1 MMMCQFLL
9 WLRFRAGDIVPPDD
23 DVYRTSDERDAFST
37 QELFTMQTRDTSAS
51 VTAGVPTREE
61 IAELAHQLQ
70 GHVVLPG
77 DAEFKEA
84 RRVHWVSSA
93 MPTMVVRAASTSD
106 VAATITFA
114 REHALELA
122 VRSGG
127 HSLACYG
134 IVGGGVVLD
143 LSPMKSLEIDPET
156 RIARLGAGLT
166 WGEVAAALHPHGLG
180 LSSGDNA
187 TVGIGGLALGGGIGW
202 FARKYGLTIDH
213 VRSIEVVTAD
223 GEIVTASAQEHP
235 DLFWALRGGGGNFG
249 VATSFEV
256 EAHPAGM
263 VYGGAIFYAASEAA
277 SVLPAYAR
285 YAASAPDE
293 LTSMALVMAAPPA
306 PFIPPDLQGKPVV
319 GIALVY
325 SGDFEEGN
333 RVVDPLRKLG
343 TPLVDIVGPM
353 PYPAIFQFTDDASV
367 YGIRQYTR
375 SVMVDGVDEALL
387 SALLASGAAD
397 VPSEHALFQVRI
409 LGGAVKRGDARG
421 AAFAQRDR
429 GALILAVVYGY
440 DEADAA
446 RHVAWTNQLYE
457 AMRPYGTGA
466 YLGFMMEDGQ
476 ERIGEVYPPA
486 TLERLR
492 QVKRRYDPT
501 NVFHHNLNIE
511 PAEG

>member
-1 MMMCQFLL
+1 
-9 WLRFRAGDIVPPDD
+9 
-23 DVYRTSDERDAFST
+23 
-37 QELFTMQTRDTSAS
+37 MQTRDTSAS
-51 VTAGVPTREE
+51 ATGATREE
-61 IAELAHQLQ
+61 IAELAKRLQ
-70 GHVVLPG
+70 GQIVLPS
-77 DAEFKEA
+77 DANFEEA
-84 RRVHWVSSA
+84 RRIHWASSA
-93 MPTMVVRAASTSD
+93 MPAMVVRAASTSD

-114 REHALELA
+114 REHSLELA

-127 HSLACYG
+127 HSLAHYS
-134 IVGGGVVLD
+134 IVEGSVVLD
-143 LSPMKSLEIDPET
+143 LSLMKTLEIDPEA

-166 WGEVAAALHPHGLG
+166 WGEVAAALHPHSLG

-187 TVGIGGLALGGGIGW
+187 TVGIGGLTLGGGIGW

-223 GEIVTASAQEHP
+223 GQALTASAPEHP

-256 EAHPAGM
+256 ETHPAGM
-263 VYGGAIFYAASEAA
+263 VYGGAIFYDASEAA
-277 SVLPAYAR
+277 TVLPAYAR

-319 GIALVY
+319 GIALIY

-353 PYPAIFQFTDDASV
+353 PYPGIFQFTEDASQ

-375 SVMVDGVDEALL
+375 SVMVDTADEALI
-387 SALLASGAAD
+387 SALVASGAAD

-409 LGGAVKRGDARG
+409 LGGAVKRGDASG
-421 AAFAQRDR
+421 AAFAQRDK

-440 DEADAA
+440 DEANTE
-446 RHVAWTNQLYE
+446 RHVAWADRLYE
-457 AMRPYGTGA
+457 AMRPFGTGA
-466 YLGFMMEDGQ
+466 YLGFMMGDGQ

-501 NVFHHNLNIE
+501 NVFHRNLNVE
-511 PAEG
+511 PAAE

>member
-1 MMMCQFLL
+1 
-9 WLRFRAGDIVPPDD
+9 
-23 DVYRTSDERDAFST
+23 
-37 QELFTMQTRDTSAS
+37 MQTRSTSAS
-51 VTAGVPTREE
+51 ATAGVPAREE
-61 IAELAHQLQ
+61 IAALASQLQ
-70 GHVVLPG
+70 GQVVTPG
-77 DAEFKEA
+77 DANFEEA

-93 MPTMVVRAASTSD
+93 APALVVRAASTSD
-106 VAATITFA
+106 VAATVNFA
-114 REHALELA
+114 REHSLELA

-127 HSLACYG
+127 HSLAYYG
-134 IVGGGVVLD
+134 IVEGGVVLD
-143 LSPMKSLEIDPET
+143 LSLMKTIELDIKT

-187 TVGIGGLALGGGIGW
+187 TVGVGGLGTGGGIGW

-213 VRSIEVVTAD
+213 IRSIEVVTAD
-223 GEIVTASAQEHP
+223 GQVVTASATEHP
-235 DLFWALRGGGGNFG
+235 DLFWAMRGGGGNFG
-249 VATSFEV
+249 IATSFEV
-256 EAHPAGM
+256 ETHPAGM
-263 VYGGAIFYAASEAA
+263 VYGGAIFYDAREAA
-277 SVLPAYAR
+277 TVLPAYAR
-285 YAASAPDE
+285 YAATAPDE
-293 LTSMALVMAAPPA
+293 LTTMALVMAAPPA

-319 GIALVY
+319 GLAVVY
-325 SGDFEEGN
+325 CGDFEEGN

-375 SVMVDGVDEALL
+375 SVMVDSVDDALL
-387 SALLASGAAD
+387 SALLTSGATD
-397 VPSEHALFQVRI
+397 LPSEHALFQVRI
-409 LGGAVKRGDARG
+409 LGGAVKRGDASG

-429 GALILAVVYGY
+429 GALVLAVVYGY
-440 DEADAA
+440 DEADTE
-446 RHVAWTNQLYE
+446 RHVVWSGRLYE
-457 AMRPYGTGA
+457 AMRPFGTGA

-501 NVFHHNLNIE
+501 NFFHHNLNIE
-511 PAEG
+511 PAAE

>member
-1 MMMCQFLL
+1 
-9 WLRFRAGDIVPPDD
+9 
-23 DVYRTSDERDAFST
+23 
-37 QELFTMQTRDTSAS
+37 MQTRDTSTSA
-51 VTAGVPTREE
+51 TIGAPPPEE
-61 IAELAHQLQ
+61 IAELAKRLQ
-70 GHVVLPG
+70 GQIVLPS
-77 DAEFKEA
+77 DANFEEA
-84 RRVHWVSSA
+84 RRVHWLSSA
-93 MPTMVVRAASTSD
+93 MPAMVVRAASTVD
-106 VAATITFA
+106 VAATIAFA
-114 REHALELA
+114 RKHSLELA

-127 HSLACYG
+127 HSLARYG
-134 IVGGGVVLD
+134 LVEGGVILD
-143 LSPMKSLEIDPET
+143 LSLMKTFEIDPET

-223 GEIVTASAQEHP
+223 GQTVTASATEHP
-235 DLFWALRGGGGNFG
+235 DLFWAMRGGGGNFG
-249 VATSFEV
+249 VATMFEV
-256 EAHPAGM
+256 ETHPAGM
-263 VYGGAIFYAASEAA
+263 VYGGAIFYDASEAA
-277 SVLPAYAR
+277 TVLPAYVR

-293 LTSMALVMAAPPA
+293 LTTMALVMAAPPA

-367 YGIRQYTR
+367 YGIQQYTR
-375 SVMVDGVDEALL
+375 SVMVDAVDETLL
-387 SALLASGAAD
+387 SALLASGATD

-409 LGGAVKRGDARG
+409 LGGAMQRGDASS

-429 GALILAVVYGY
+429 GALLLAVVYGY
-440 DEADAA
+440 DEADTA
-446 RHVAWTNQLYE
+446 RHVTWSERLYE
-457 AMRPYGTGA
+457 AMRPFGTGA
-466 YLGFMMEDGQ
+466 YLGFMMGDGQ

-486 TLERLR
+486 TMERLR

-501 NVFHHNLNIE
+501 NVFHHNLNVE
-511 PAEG
+511 PAVE

>member
-1 MMMCQFLL
+1 
-9 WLRFRAGDIVPPDD
+9 
-23 DVYRTSDERDAFST
+23 
-37 QELFTMQTRDTSAS
+37 MQIKDTSQSTSPSA
-51 VTAGVPTREE
+51 TAGVPTREE
-61 IAELAHQLQ
+61 IAALARRLQ
-70 GHVVLPG
+70 GQIVLPG
-77 DAEFKEA
+77 DTNFEEA

-93 MPTMVVRAASTSD
+93 TPAMVVRAASTSD

-127 HSLACYG
+127 HSLAWYS
-134 IVGGGVVLD
+134 IVEGGVVLD
-143 LSPMKSLEIDPET
+143 LSLMKTIKIDPET
-156 RIARLGAGLT
+156 RMARLGAGLT
-166 WGEVAAALHPHGLG
+166 WGEVAAALHPYGLG

-223 GEIVTASAQEHP
+223 GEVVTASATEHP
-235 DLFWALRGGGGNFG
+235 DLFWAMRGGGGNFG
-249 VATSFEV
+249 VATAFEV
-256 EAHPAGM
+256 ETHPAGM
-263 VYGGAIFYAASEAA
+263 VYGGAIFYDAREAA
-277 SVLPAYAR
+277 TILPAYAR
-285 YAASAPDE
+285 YASSAPDE
-293 LTSMALVMAAPPA
+293 LTSMALVMGAPPA

-375 SVMVDGVDEALL
+375 SVMVDAADEALI
-387 SALLASGAAD
+387 SALLASGATD
-397 VPSEHALFQVRI
+397 IPSEHALFQLRI
-409 LGGAVKRGDARG
+409 LGGAVKRGDASS
-421 AAFAQRDR
+421 AAFAQRER
-429 GALILAVVYGY
+429 GALVLAVVYGY
-440 DEADAA
+440 DEADTE
-446 RHVAWTNQLYE
+446 RHEAWSDRQYE
-457 AMRPYGTGA
+457 AMRPFGTGA

-501 NVFHHNLNIE
+501 NVFRHNLNIE
-511 PAEG
+511 PAGE

>member
-1 MMMCQFLL
+1 
-9 WLRFRAGDIVPPDD
+9 
-23 DVYRTSDERDAFST
+23 
-37 QELFTMQTRDTSAS
+37 MQTRDTSAS
-51 VTAGVPTREE
+51 ATGATREE
-61 IAELAHQLQ
+61 IAELAKRLQ
-70 GHVVLPG
+70 GQIVLPS
-77 DAEFKEA
+77 DANFEEA
-84 RRVHWVSSA
+84 RRIHWASSA
-93 MPTMVVRAASTSD
+93 MPAMVVRAASTSD

-114 REHALELA
+114 REHSLELA

-127 HSLACYG
+127 HSLAHYS
-134 IVGGGVVLD
+134 IVEGSVVLD
-143 LSPMKSLEIDPET
+143 LSLMKTLEIDPEA

-166 WGEVAAALHPHGLG
+166 WGEVAAALHPHSLG

-187 TVGIGGLALGGGIGW
+187 TVGIGGLTLGGGIGW

-223 GEIVTASAQEHP
+223 GQALTASATEHP

-256 EAHPAGM
+256 ETHPAGM
-263 VYGGAIFYAASEAA
+263 VYGGAIFYDASEAA
-277 SVLPAYAR
+277 TVLPAYAR

-319 GIALVY
+319 GIALIY

-353 PYPAIFQFTDDASV
+353 PYPGIFQFTEDASQ

-375 SVMVDGVDEALL
+375 SVMVDTADEALI
-387 SALLASGAAD
+387 SALVASGAAD

-409 LGGAVKRGDARG
+409 LGGAVKRGDASG
-421 AAFAQRDR
+421 AAFAQRDK

-440 DEADAA
+440 DEANTE
-446 RHVAWTNQLYE
+446 RHVAWADRLYE
-457 AMRPYGTGA
+457 AMRPFGTGA
-466 YLGFMMEDGQ
+466 YLGFMMGDGQ

-501 NVFHHNLNIE
+501 NVFHRNLNVE
-511 PAEG
+511 PAAE

>member
-1 MMMCQFLL
+1 
-9 WLRFRAGDIVPPDD
+9 
-23 DVYRTSDERDAFST
+23 
-37 QELFTMQTRDTSAS
+37 MQARDTSAS
-51 VTAGVPTREE
+51 ATGATREE
-61 IAELAHQLQ
+61 IAEFAKRLQ
-70 GHVVLPG
+70 GQIVLPS
-77 DAEFKEA
+77 DAKFEEA
-84 RRVHWVSSA
+84 RRIHWVSSA
-93 MPTMVVRAASTSD
+93 MPAMVVRAASTSD
-106 VAATITFA
+106 VAATIAFA
-114 REHALELA
+114 REHSLELA

-127 HSLACYG
+127 HSLAHYS
-134 IVGGGVVLD
+134 IVEGGVVLD
-143 LSPMKSLEIDPET
+143 LSLMKTLEIDPET

-187 TVGIGGLALGGGIGW
+187 TVGIGGLTLGGGIGW

-223 GEIVTASAQEHP
+223 GQALTASATEHP

-249 VATSFEV
+249 VATSFEI
-256 EAHPAGM
+256 ETHPAGM
-263 VYGGAIFYAASEAA
+263 VYGGAIFYDASEAA
-277 SVLPAYAR
+277 TVLPAYAR
-285 YAASAPDE
+285 YASSAPDE
-293 LTSMALVMAAPPA
+293 LTSMALVLAAPPA
-306 PFIPPDLQGKPVV
+306 PFVPPDLQGKPVV
-319 GIALVY
+319 GIALIY

-353 PYPAIFQFTDDASV
+353 PYPGIFQFTEDASQ

-375 SVMVDGVDEALL
+375 SVMVDTADEALI
-387 SALLASGAAD
+387 SALVASGAAD

-409 LGGAVKRGDARG
+409 LGGAVKRGDASS

-429 GALILAVVYGY
+429 GALLVAVVYGY
-440 DEADAA
+440 DEADTE
-446 RHVAWTNQLYE
+446 RHVAWADRLYE
-457 AMRPYGTGA
+457 AMRPFGTGA
-466 YLGFMMEDGQ
+466 YLGFMMGDGQ

-501 NVFHHNLNIE
+501 NVFHRNLNVE
-511 PAEG
+511 P

>member
-1 MMMCQFLL
+1 
-9 WLRFRAGDIVPPDD
+9 
-23 DVYRTSDERDAFST
+23 
-37 QELFTMQTRDTSAS
+37 MQTRDTSAS
-51 VTAGVPTREE
+51 ATGATREE
-61 IAELAHQLQ
+61 IAELAKRLQ
-70 GHVVLPG
+70 GQIVLPS
-77 DAEFKEA
+77 DANFEEA
-84 RRVHWVSSA
+84 RRIHWASSA
-93 MPTMVVRAASTSD
+93 MPAMVVRAASTSD

-114 REHALELA
+114 REHSLELA

-127 HSLACYG
+127 HCLAHYS
-134 IVGGGVVLD
+134 IVEGSVVLD
-143 LSPMKSLEIDPET
+143 LSLMKTLEIDPEA

-166 WGEVAAALHPHGLG
+166 WGEVAAALHPHSLG

-187 TVGIGGLALGGGIGW
+187 TVGIGGLTLGGGIGW

-223 GEIVTASAQEHP
+223 GQALTASATEHP

-256 EAHPAGM
+256 ETHPAGM
-263 VYGGAIFYAASEAA
+263 VYGGAIFYDASEAA
-277 SVLPAYAR
+277 TVLPAYAR

-319 GIALVY
+319 GIALIY

-333 RVVDPLRKLG
+333 RMVDPLHKLG

-353 PYPAIFQFTDDASV
+353 PYPGIFQFTEDASQ

-375 SVMVDGVDEALL
+375 SVMVDTADEALI
-387 SALLASGAAD
+387 SALVASGAAD

-409 LGGAVKRGDARG
+409 LGGAVKRGDASG
-421 AAFAQRDR
+421 AAFAQRDK

-440 DEADAA
+440 DEANTE
-446 RHVAWTNQLYE
+446 RHVAWADRLYE
-457 AMRPYGTGA
+457 AMRPFGTGA
-466 YLGFMMEDGQ
+466 YLGFMMGDGQ

-501 NVFHHNLNIE
+501 NVFHRNLNVE
-511 PAEG
+511 PAAE

>member
-1 MMMCQFLL
+1 
-9 WLRFRAGDIVPPDD
+9 
-23 DVYRTSDERDAFST
+23 
-37 QELFTMQTRDTSAS
+37 MQARDTSAS
-51 VTAGVPTREE
+51 ATGATREE
-61 IAELAHQLQ
+61 IAEFAKRLQ
-70 GHVVLPG
+70 GQIVLPS
-77 DAEFKEA
+77 DAKFEEA
-84 RRVHWVSSA
+84 RRIHWVSSA
-93 MPTMVVRAASTSD
+93 MPAMVVRAASTSD
-106 VAATITFA
+106 VAATIAFA
-114 REHALELA
+114 REHSLELA

-127 HSLACYG
+127 HSLAHYG
-134 IVGGGVVLD
+134 IVEGGVVLD
-143 LSPMKSLEIDPET
+143 LSLMKTLEIDPET

-187 TVGIGGLALGGGIGW
+187 TVGIGGLTLGGGIGW

-223 GEIVTASAQEHP
+223 GQALTASATEHP

-249 VATSFEV
+249 VATSFEI
-256 EAHPAGM
+256 ETHPAGM
-263 VYGGAIFYAASEAA
+263 VYGGAIFYDASEAA
-277 SVLPAYAR
+277 TVLPAYAR
-285 YAASAPDE
+285 YASSAPDE
-293 LTSMALVMAAPPA
+293 LTSMALVLAAPPA
-306 PFIPPDLQGKPVV
+306 PFVPPDLQGKPVV
-319 GIALVY
+319 GIALIY

-353 PYPAIFQFTDDASV
+353 PYPGIFQFTDDASQ

-375 SVMVDGVDEALL
+375 SVMVDTADEALI
-387 SALLASGAAD
+387 SALVASGAAD

-409 LGGAVKRGDARG
+409 LGGAVKRGDASS

-429 GALILAVVYGY
+429 GALLVAVVYGY
-440 DEADAA
+440 DEADTE
-446 RHVAWTNQLYE
+446 RHVAWADRLYE
-457 AMRPYGTGA
+457 AMRPFGTGA
-466 YLGFMMEDGQ
+466 YLGFMMGDGQ

-501 NVFHHNLNIE
+501 NVFHRNLNVE
-511 PAEG
+511 P

>member
-1 MMMCQFLL
+1 
-9 WLRFRAGDIVPPDD
+9 
-23 DVYRTSDERDAFST
+23 
-37 QELFTMQTRDTSAS
+37 MQTRDTSAS
-51 VTAGVPTREE
+51 VPAGVPAREE
-61 IAELAHQLQ
+61 IVALANQLQ
-70 GHVVLPG
+70 GQIVLPG
-77 DAEFKEA
+77 DADFEEA

-93 MPTMVVRAASTSD
+93 TPAMVVRAASTSD
-106 VAATITFA
+106 VAATIAFA
-114 REHALELA
+114 REHSLELA

-134 IVGGGVVLD
+134 IVEGSVVLD
-143 LSPMKSLEIDPET
+143 LSPMKTIELDINT
-156 RIARLGAGLT
+156 RIARLGTGLT
-166 WGEVAAALHPHGLG
+166 WDEVAAALHPHGLG

-213 VRSIEVVTAD
+213 IRSIEVVTAD
-223 GEIVTASAQEHP
+223 GQVVTASATEHP

-256 EAHPAGM
+256 ETHPAGM
-263 VYGGAIFYAASEAA
+263 VYGGAIFYDASEAA
-277 SVLPAYAR
+277 TVLPAYAR

-293 LTSMALVMAAPPA
+293 MTSMALVMAAPPA
-306 PFIPPDLQGKPVV
+306 PFIPSDLQGKPVI
-319 GIALVY
+319 GIALIY

-375 SVMVDGVDEALL
+375 SVMVDTVDDELL
-387 SALLASGAAD
+387 SVLLASGAAA
-397 VPSEHALFQVRI
+397 VPSEHALFQVRM
-409 LGGAVKRGDARG
+409 LGGAVKRGDVSG

-429 GALILAVVYGY
+429 GALLLAVVYGY
-440 DEADAA
+440 DEADTE
-446 RHVAWTNQLYE
+446 RHVAWTDRLYE
-457 AMRPYGTGA
+457 AMRPFGTGA
-466 YLGFMMEDGQ
+466 YLGFMMGDGQ

-486 TLERLR
+486 TMERLR

-511 PAEG
+511 PAGE

>member
-1 MMMCQFLL
+1 
-9 WLRFRAGDIVPPDD
+9 
-23 DVYRTSDERDAFST
+23 
-37 QELFTMQTRDTSAS
+37 MQARDTSAS
-51 VTAGVPTREE
+51 ATGATREE
-61 IAELAHQLQ
+61 IAEFAKRLQ
-70 GHVVLPG
+70 GQIVLPS
-77 DAEFKEA
+77 DAKFEEA
-84 RRVHWVSSA
+84 RRIHWVSSA
-93 MPTMVVRAASTSD
+93 MPAMVVRAASTSD
-106 VAATITFA
+106 VAATIAFA
-114 REHALELA
+114 REHSLELA

-127 HSLACYG
+127 HSLAHYG
-134 IVGGGVVLD
+134 IVEGGVVLD
-143 LSPMKSLEIDPET
+143 LSLMKTLEIDPET

-187 TVGIGGLALGGGIGW
+187 TVGIGGLTLGGGIGW

-223 GEIVTASAQEHP
+223 GQALTASATEHP

-249 VATSFEV
+249 VATSFEI
-256 EAHPAGM
+256 ETHPAGM
-263 VYGGAIFYAASEAA
+263 VYGGAIFYDASEAA
-277 SVLPAYAR
+277 TVLPAYAR
-285 YAASAPDE
+285 YASSAPDE
-293 LTSMALVMAAPPA
+293 LTSMALVLAAPPA
-306 PFIPPDLQGKPVV
+306 PFVPPDLQGKPVV
-319 GIALVY
+319 GIALIY

-353 PYPAIFQFTDDASV
+353 PYPGIFQFTDDASK

-375 SVMVDGVDEALL
+375 SVMVDTADEALI
-387 SALLASGAAD
+387 SALVASGAAD

-409 LGGAVKRGDARG
+409 LGGAVKRGDASS

-429 GALILAVVYGY
+429 GALLVAVVYGY
-440 DEADAA
+440 DEADTE
-446 RHVAWTNQLYE
+446 RHVAWADRLYE
-457 AMRPYGTGA
+457 AMRPFGTGA
-466 YLGFMMEDGQ
+466 YLGFMMGDGQ

-501 NVFHHNLNIE
+501 NVFHRNLNVE
-511 PAEG
+511 P